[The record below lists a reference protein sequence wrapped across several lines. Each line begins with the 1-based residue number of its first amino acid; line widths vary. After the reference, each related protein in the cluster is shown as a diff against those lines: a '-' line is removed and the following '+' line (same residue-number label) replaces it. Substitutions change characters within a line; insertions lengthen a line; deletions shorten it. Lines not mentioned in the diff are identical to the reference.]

1 MRGMKKEK
9 LPALIM
15 AVISVAVL
23 ALMMC
28 DVGIRFITK
37 NIIYDRMSIRS
48 KVVLWIVDGLIPMQE
63 GTAVSIDWNEL
74 YPRDA
79 AVNENGQ
86 PDKAA
91 GQAEGVDQRTDGS
104 VGGIGTAAAV
114 WESFDRQIRGTT
126 QKLEDVI
133 TYYCTDGLRNQPRI
147 AELAAMY
154 ENLTSFIE

>member
-48 KVVLWIVDGLIPMQE
+48 KVVLWIVDGLLPKQRTRKRMEQSAHPSAYRHGERDLCQMI
-63 GTAVSIDWNEL
+63 NHLL
-74 YPRDA
+74 YPVFLCINRPYA
-79 AVNENGQ
+79 K
-86 PDKAA
+86 P
-91 GQAEGVDQRTDGS
+91 
-104 VGGIGTAAAV
+104 
-114 WESFDRQIRGTT
+114 
-126 QKLEDVI
+126 
-133 TYYCTDGLRNQPRI
+133 LRNRAPLLIHDKRNDLITLFWQCRKR
-147 AELAAMY
+147 
-154 ENLTSFIE
+154 F